1 MNKFL
6 TSLITAL
13 MTALMAVLMAAAL
26 LVTFPMAA
34 SAHELKETSAR
45 ITLRDGQVEVRI
57 STNLDNWKTRL
68 QDNKAWLM
76 GDIDQV
82 LPKGLSQQEYSALLK
97 QVLQNKTIIRIN
109 NQPIAFDGIAI
120 TTETGKGNKKSHQHD
135 GEIVLTAKHSNS
147 NVDNLNIQFPKSLG
161 PVHASFVKPQYKMIK
176 AGSSAQVSFAPSKQQ
191 QQHSQL
197 SQHSHH

>member
-13 MTALMAVLMAAAL
+13 MTALMAAAL

-57 STNLDNWKTRL
+57 STNLDNWKVRL
-68 QDNKAWLM
+68 QNNQAWLM

-82 LPKGLSQQEYSALLK
+82 LPKGLSQQKYSALLK

-109 NQPIAFDGIAI
+109 NQSITFDGISI
-120 TTETGKGNKKSHQHD
+120 TTKTGKGNKKSHQHN
-135 GEIVLTAKHSNS
+135 GEIVLTAKHSNPR
-147 NVDNLNIQFPKSLG
+147 VDNLNIQFPKSMG

-176 AGSSAQVSFAPSKQQ
+176 AGDSAQVSFAPSKQQ
-191 QQHSQL
+191 QHSQL